1 MGLLELQITTVLLFL
16 WSVAMAKNGNIGSM
30 FRALSKTAPTLSQGA
45 TGSATKPMAPG
56 AKKCSSVPTESAF
69 NCWGLEK
76 LIALPVQCGRA
87 PGTGMRAQALAGTV
101 TVALHCQWQP
111 HWHCQCDGRLG
122 AGPTGTGTGSCHS
135 SVAQPEGGR
144 ARPGPGPG
152 PASRGCTQFGNL
164 KKGVH
169 GIRKLWFWGCTVKKI
184 ARLASLAA
192 GGCT

>member
-76 LIALPVQCGRA
+76 LIALPVQRGRA
-87 PGTGMRAQALAGTV
+87 PGTGKPVRAQALAGTV

-135 SVAQPEGGR
+135 SVA
-144 ARPGPGPG
+144 
-152 PASRGCTQFGNL
+152 
-164 KKGVH
+164 
-169 GIRKLWFWGCTVKKI
+169 
-184 ARLASLAA
+184 
-192 GGCT
+192 